1 MSINPRY
8 KKIWVVVKSIPKGSV
23 STYGDV
29 ARFSGYPGCA
39 RMVGTALR
47 AAPDEL
53 NVPWHRVIN
62 SQGKVSFPS
71 GGEKAT
77 SQQDILEHEGVVFL
91 SGVVNLNAYA
101 WQGNL
106 DSELWRM

>member
-1 MSINPRY
+1 
-8 KKIWVVVKSIPKGSV
+8 
-23 STYGDV
+23 
-29 ARFSGYPGCA
+29 
-39 RMVGTALR
+39 MVGTALR
-47 AAPDEL
+47 AASDEL

-62 SQGKVSFPS
+62 SQGKISFPS
-71 GGEKAT
+71 GGEKAK

-91 SGVVNLNAYA
+91 SGSVNLNAYA